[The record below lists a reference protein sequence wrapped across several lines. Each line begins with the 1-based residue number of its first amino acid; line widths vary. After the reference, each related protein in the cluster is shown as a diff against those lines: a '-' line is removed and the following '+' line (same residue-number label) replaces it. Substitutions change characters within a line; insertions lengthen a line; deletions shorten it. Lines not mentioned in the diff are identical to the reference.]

1 MPYGLRNAPATFQRL
16 MNRFCN
22 GLEDILALPYLDDII
37 VLSETFEKHMFDLK
51 TIFERLLLFKLKA
64 NREKC
69 HFASSRVKYLGF
81 WITQKGI
88 EVDPEK
94 VASILDIPPLKTS
107 KNYNLF
113 CKLVRGFEDIF
124 KILRR
129 FHQADGTKPYIIR
142 TDASNYALGA
152 VLLQGEG
159 SDEHPIEYASRL
171 LTPAERNYST
181 TEREALAVVW
191 ALKKFRGYIEGTE
204 ITVASDHQ
212 PLKWLLNLKSP
223 TGRLARWALE
233 IQSFNL
239 KVQYIPGKAN
249 VVADMLSRP
258 VTQEEES
265 FCEENNIT
273 IADMPT
279 RSCKDMREA
288 QLKDDNLKKII
299 DSFESPLKTE
309 EYANWT
315 ERGFLMNQGV
325 LYRYVPDADS
335 AEAQLVIPTAERE
348 LIMERH
354 HNDPMAGHYGE
365 EGTFQKIARRYY
377 WTGMRKYISDY
388 IKKCP
393 ECARFKATNQKPAGL
408 LRTPVYSQR
417 FEVIAIDLFG
427 PLPQT
432 DTGKQWIFI
441 VEDCATKWVELFA
454 LSQASARQCATTLIE
469 EVFMRHGIPRRIIS
483 DNGTH
488 RAKNRDLKPRLA
500 ILVGDDHS
508 SWYSKLP
515 VIRFAMN
522 TTVCDTTG
530 HTPAYLLFGRELRTV
545 DDVVQDFKSV
555 VHNDNFVAEITPYLK
570 RFATITEDIRER
582 IETKQDQRKKQY
594 NKNRRPVYYSPG
606 DKVWVTLHPISSA
619 KNKKTSKFMPK
630 RDGPYLILTQKS
642 PTSYVIA
649 SLANPS
655 EPIATYHTSALTP
668 VKDINTSPV
677 APLRKKR
684 PTTKSY
690 IHITK

>member
-1 MPYGLRNAPATFQRL
+1 
-16 MNRFCN
+16 
-22 GLEDILALPYLDDII
+22 
-37 VLSETFEKHMFDLK
+37 
-51 TIFERLLLFKLKA
+51 
-64 NREKC
+64 
-69 HFASSRVKYLGF
+69 
-81 WITQKGI
+81 
-88 EVDPEK
+88 
-94 VASILDIPPLKTS
+94 
-107 KNYNLF
+107 
-113 CKLVRGFEDIF
+113 
-124 KILRR
+124 
-129 FHQADGTKPYIIR
+129 
-142 TDASNYALGA
+142 
-152 VLLQGEG
+152 
-159 SDEHPIEYASRL
+159 
-171 LTPAERNYST
+171 
-181 TEREALAVVW
+181 
-191 ALKKFRGYIEGTE
+191 
-204 ITVASDHQ
+204 
-212 PLKWLLNLKSP
+212 
-223 TGRLARWALE
+223 
-233 IQSFNL
+233 
-239 KVQYIPGKAN
+239 
-249 VVADMLSRP
+249 
-258 VTQEEES
+258 
-265 FCEENNIT
+265 
-273 IADMPT
+273 MPT

-483 DNGTH
+483 DNGTQFVSAVLQQICFTLNISQNFIPVYSPQSNPVE
-488 RAKNRDLKPRLA
+488 RKNRDLKPRLA

-515 VIRFAMN
+515 VIRFAMH

-545 DDVVQDFKSV
+545 DDVVQDFKTV

-582 IETKQDQRKKQY
+582 IET
-594 NKNRRPVYYSPG
+594 N
-606 DKVWVTLHPISSA
+606 SA

-649 SLANPS
+649 SLSNPS

-677 APLRKKR
+677 APLRKRGR
-684 PTTKSY
+684 PRKVTSTSQNKHVPSPSTATTAVSNRT
-690 IHITK
+690 IHPSTRATTTTANYVSSPGRRRIHRGRL

>member
-1 MPYGLRNAPATFQRL
+1 
-16 MNRFCN
+16 
-22 GLEDILALPYLDDII
+22 
-37 VLSETFEKHMFDLK
+37 MFDLK
-51 TIFERLLLFKLKA
+51 TIFERLLHFKLKA

-94 VASILDIPPLKTS
+94 VASILDIPPPKNVKELQSFLQTCSWFRRYIQDFAKISRPLSYLTKKKVKWQWGFDQQNAFQTLKNSLTTPPVL
-107 KNYNLF
+107 K
-113 CKLVRGFEDIF
+113 
-124 KILRR
+124 
-129 FHQADGTKPYIIR
+129 QADGTKPYIIR

-279 RSCKDMREA
+279 RSCTDMREA

-393 ECARFKATNQKPAGL
+393 ECARFKATKQKPAGL

-483 DNGTH
+483 DNGTQFVSAVLQQICFTLNISQNFIPVYSPQSNPVE
-488 RAKNRDLKPRLA
+488 RKTETLNPDLQYLLETI
-500 ILVGDDHS
+500 ILVGIPNS
-508 SWYSKLP
+508 
-515 VIRFAMN
+515 
-522 TTVCDTTG
+522 
-530 HTPAYLLFGRELRTV
+530 
-545 DDVVQDFKSV
+545 Q
-555 VHNDNFVAEITPYLK
+555 
-570 RFATITEDIRER
+570 
-582 IETKQDQRKKQY
+582 
-594 NKNRRPVYYSPG
+594 
-606 DKVWVTLHPISSA
+606 
-619 KNKKTSKFMPK
+619 
-630 RDGPYLILTQKS
+630 
-642 PTSYVIA
+642 SYV
-649 SLANPS
+649 LP
-655 EPIATYHTSALTP
+655 
-668 VKDINTSPV
+668 
-677 APLRKKR
+677 
-684 PTTKSY
+684 
-690 IHITK
+690 

>member
-1 MPYGLRNAPATFQRL
+1 MDNLLHQAKLTPFMSTLDLRAGYHQVKVHVEDQDKRAFVCPFGTYRFLRMPY
-16 MNRFCN
+16 
-22 GLEDILALPYLDDII
+22 
-37 VLSETFEKHMFDLK
+37 
-51 TIFERLLLFKLKA
+51 
-64 NREKC
+64 
-69 HFASSRVKYLGF
+69 
-81 WITQKGI
+81 
-88 EVDPEK
+88 
-94 VASILDIPPLKTS
+94 
-107 KNYNLF
+107 
-113 CKLVRGFEDIF
+113 
-124 KILRR
+124 
-129 FHQADGTKPYIIR
+129 
-142 TDASNYALGA
+142 DASNYALGA

-191 ALKKFRGYIEGTE
+191 VLKKFRGYIEGTE

-212 PLKWLLNLKSP
+212 PLKWLLNIKSP

-365 EGTFQKIARRYY
+365 EGTFQKIARRYS

-483 DNGTH
+483 DNGTQFVSAVLQQICFTLNISQNLIPVYSPQSNPVE
-488 RAKNRDLKPRLA
+488 RKNRDLKPRLA

-555 VHNDNFVAEITPYLK
+555 VHNDNFVAKITPYLK

-582 IETKQDQRKKQY
+582 IKTKQDQRKKQY
-594 NKNRRPVYYSPG
+594 DKNRRPVYYSPG

-668 VKDINTSPV
+668 VKDTNTSPV
-677 APLRKKR
+677 APLRK
-684 PTTKSY
+684 
-690 IHITK
+690 

>member
-1 MPYGLRNAPATFQRL
+1 
-16 MNRFCN
+16 
-22 GLEDILALPYLDDII
+22 
-37 VLSETFEKHMFDLK
+37 
-51 TIFERLLLFKLKA
+51 
-64 NREKC
+64 
-69 HFASSRVKYLGF
+69 
-81 WITQKGI
+81 
-88 EVDPEK
+88 
-94 VASILDIPPLKTS
+94 
-107 KNYNLF
+107 
-113 CKLVRGFEDIF
+113 
-124 KILRR
+124 
-129 FHQADGTKPYIIR
+129 
-142 TDASNYALGA
+142 
-152 VLLQGEG
+152 
-159 SDEHPIEYASRL
+159 
-171 LTPAERNYST
+171 
-181 TEREALAVVW
+181 
-191 ALKKFRGYIEGTE
+191 
-204 ITVASDHQ
+204 
-212 PLKWLLNLKSP
+212 
-223 TGRLARWALE
+223 
-233 IQSFNL
+233 
-239 KVQYIPGKAN
+239 
-249 VVADMLSRP
+249 
-258 VTQEEES
+258 
-265 FCEENNIT
+265 
-273 IADMPT
+273 MPT

-365 EGTFQKIARRYY
+365 EGTFQKIARLYY

-432 DTGKQWIFI
+432 DT
-441 VEDCATKWVELFA
+441 
-454 LSQASARQCATTLIE
+454 
-469 EVFMRHGIPRRIIS
+469 
-483 DNGTH
+483 
-488 RAKNRDLKPRLA
+488 
-500 ILVGDDHS
+500 
-508 SWYSKLP
+508 
-515 VIRFAMN
+515 
-522 TTVCDTTG
+522 
-530 HTPAYLLFGRELRTV
+530 

-570 RFATITEDIRER
+570 TICNYYRRHTER
-582 IETKQDQRKKQY
+582 IETKQDQRKMQY
-594 NKNRRPVYYSPG
+594 DKNRRPVYYSPG

-649 SLANPS
+649 SLYNPS

-668 VKDINTSPV
+668 VKT
-677 APLRKKR
+677 
-684 PTTKSY
+684 
-690 IHITK
+690 